1 RRLLWVMQRTEFRS
15 ARSVDRLI
23 NTLDPASMCGIYARL
38 LRGFLRFIGSFFAGI
53 LLFYASK
60 SLTEAALRGLCLDAL
75 LIGMIAYRWKATRS
89 PSSEILSWLLT
100 RGELVLS

>member
-1 RRLLWVMQRTEFRS
+1 MQRTEFRS

-23 NTLDPASMCGIYARL
+23 NTLDPASMCGILVTLAYFVASFALSAASLPAFSYFRL
-38 LRGFLRFIGSFFAGI
+38 PNPLERQIYTDDPLEALSIGV
-53 LLFYASK
+53 
-60 SLTEAALRGLCLDAL
+60 
-75 LIGMIAYRWKATRS
+75 IAYRWKATRS